1 MFSVCILTE
10 TGGLI
15 KLDSLGGVL
24 TSHRDMGLP
33 ISPDDG
39 GKLPLCAPNELIP
52 EGQCSDRRD
61 TRNWYT
67 LISKAK

>member
-10 TGGLI
+10 TGGVI

-33 ISPDDG
+33 ISPNNG
-39 GKLPLCAPNELIP
+39 GKLPLCAP
-52 EGQCSDRRD
+52 D
-61 TRNWYT
+61 
-67 LISKAK
+67 K